1 MEPQSS
7 STLSGLSTAPLPVK
21 PSLARVEMVFRLWDP
36 NPKGAELSSGH
47 AAGNHPGVVAL
58 IEDVVSSKRGVLV
71 ATHDQ
76 LHVSGLKLPADALV
90 VSRQVQLGVQG
101 FRGRQG
107 SAPIAVSIAID
118 ANIDANFDAN
128 IGANI
133 DASSGAASGAEP
145 AVAPEL
151 KKTNS
156 AGGSDPSP
164 SRASTNSD
172 AEPPHELITL
182 LKLSKPAQILLTHDL
197 CQQMAGIKGV
207 PLKSFAGRFG
217 VYEYLWTAE
226 EKLDLLQSEP
236 QLTLAALP
244 VASPVTGSYPAT
256 NQKPDATA
264 ASGATKAFEL
274 ANIPA
279 AKSPDGM
286 VQRVVSAFQQPRM
299 LMFAALGLLALAAAI
314 AVGIH
319 LAHPPAAAPAP
330 VSAPAAYPQ
339 TLPAMASPAVVA
351 QPVEAKPAPTPVAKP
366 HAGAKTRQVAGKS
379 PAEASENP
387 VPAQAAIPAPV
398 PGCTLGMDAGR
409 LVSLGE
415 QSRGRGDYADA
426 VRIFRE
432 VLACDPNNTAARE
445 GLDKATQAQ
454 RQR

>member
-1 MEPQSS
+1 
-7 STLSGLSTAPLPVK
+7 
-21 PSLARVEMVFRLWDP
+21 
-36 NPKGAELSSGH
+36 
-47 AAGNHPGVVAL
+47 
-58 IEDVVSSKRGVLV
+58 
-71 ATHDQ
+71 
-76 LHVSGLKLPADALV
+76 
-90 VSRQVQLGVQG
+90 
-101 FRGRQG
+101 
-107 SAPIAVSIAID
+107 
-118 ANIDANFDAN
+118 
-128 IGANI
+128 
-133 DASSGAASGAEP
+133 
-145 AVAPEL
+145 
-151 KKTNS
+151 
-156 AGGSDPSP
+156 
-164 SRASTNSD
+164 
-172 AEPPHELITL
+172 LITL

-207 PLKSFAGRFG
+207 PLKSFPGRFG

-244 VASPVTGSYPAT
+244 AASPVTGSYPAA
-256 NQKPDATA
+256 NQKSDATA
-264 ASGATKAFEL
+264 AGGATKALEL
-274 ANIPA
+274 SNIPGANISG

-286 VQRVVSAFQQPRM
+286 VQRAVSAFQQPRM

-319 LAHPPAAAPAP
+319 LAHPPAAAPAA
-330 VSAPAAYPQ
+330 VSAPAAHPQ

-351 QPVEAKPAPTPVAKP
+351 QPLEAKPAPIPIAKP
-366 HAGAKTRQVAGKS
+366 HAGAKTRQAAGKS

-415 QSRGRGDYADA
+415 QSRGRGDYANA

-432 VLACDPNNTAARE
+432 VLACDPSNAAARD